1 MIGNPERQLRC
12 LKSVMRPIVRFALG
26 RSQTYQDFC
35 LIAKELFFEL
45 AQEEVRKSGK
55 KLSRSALSLVTGLNR
70 AEIQKLSKGDH
81 EVQSKFSVLVKV
93 IGQWE
98 QDPEFLTSKKEPRI
112 LSVGNDESEFAKLVG
127 KVTTHVKA
135 PAVLKQLERI
145 SAVEAT
151 PRGLRLVSSI
161 KGSTVNPE
169 EAYEILGNDIQSL
182 LRNTDEN
189 VLRPSSP
196 PQLHLRTEYDNVRTD
211 KLREIRA
218 WLITEGKRF
227 HRKARE
233 YLSSHDLDV
242 IPENDLKKKVAGGGK
257 VSVTLFSMTEEN
269 SPTANVQQEAS

>member
-1 MIGNPERQLRC
+1 M
-12 LKSVMRPIVRFALG
+12 
-26 RSQTYQDFC
+26 
-35 LIAKELFFEL
+35 
-45 AQEEVRKSGK
+45 RKSGK